1 MFRDYLRLI
10 TFAAGLL
17 IGVQLPS
24 FVDQYAKRVDAHY
37 LEAQLNFAGFQG
49 TADRYFGGD
58 VEAMLRHHDQS
69 SDAVFQ
75 DEAKAIRSIWQRLQM
90 LKAEQAAMTQD
101 FVRQVYHVLVEANDQ
116 LRNETRTA
124 YSYTV
129 LLTAEAIASGISAG
143 FLCAFGVEIVVLILG
158 ALFLPRP
165 RARRI

>member
-49 TADRYFGGD
+49 TADRYFNGD

-69 SDAVFQ
+69 SDPVFQ

-90 LKAEQAAMTQD
+90 LKLEQAAMNQD
-101 FVRQVYHVLVEANDQ
+101 FTRQVYHVLVRADDQ
-116 LRNETRTA
+116 LRNETRAA

-129 LLTAEAIASGISAG
+129 LLTMEAIASGIAAG
-143 FLCAFGVEIVVLILG
+143 FLVAISVEFVVLFLG
-158 ALFLPRP
+158 VLFLP
-165 RARRI
+165 ARRTRKI